1 MKCKNCGEEI
11 GVAHACWKCG
21 AKQLDE
27 KEGSEGLGKDV
38 SSSDETS
45 EQRRFC
51 RACGVELGEDG
62 ICPKCGTE
70 RMASSAAN
78 AENERV
84 VRDPEQEEADSKK
97 RRRRVIV
104 TSLGTAAVLIATIV
118 GVVWYGIDTAVHW
131 EKVDNPGTMI
141 DRRTGYYIVTM
152 DDEPVCYVGQDWT
165 ECTNAYIAEYN
176 NACTLPMPPEDGGAS
191 RFGAAASTYGSAYHQ
206 AAAFDSAGV
215 FGHYS
220 QGTNQTLCNR
230 YSNMIS
236 EMQAEDR
243 PGYYVASLGS
253 WGHLHARAETERVR
267 VGYESHEAVCYYGFL
282 GECPE
287 DDEDK

>member
-11 GVAHACWKCG
+11 SVAHTCWKCG

-51 RACGVELGEDG
+51 RACGAELGEDG

-70 RMASSAAN
+70 RMASSAVSADD
-78 AENERV
+78 ERV
-84 VRDPEQEEADSKK
+84 VCDPKQEEADNKK
-97 RRRRVIV
+97 HRRRVIIV
-104 TSLGTAAVLIATIV
+104 SLGTSALLFAAIV

-165 ECTNAYIAEYN
+165 ECTNAYIAECN
-176 NACTLPMPPEDGGAS
+176 NACTLPMHPEDEGTFSLSATT
-191 RFGAAASTYGSAYHQ
+191 STGEGVYHQ
-206 AAAFDSAGV
+206 AAV
-215 FGHYS
+215 FGHRPRDNS
-220 QGTNQTLCNR
+220 QSLCNR
-230 YSNMIS
+230 YSDMIS
-236 EMQAEDR
+236 EMQAEDG
-243 PGYYVASLGS
+243 PGSYVASLGS
-253 WGHLHARAETERVR
+253 WGHLNARPETERVR

-287 DDEDK
+287 DGEGE